1 MERADFVHLVRLSE
15 HASAEDSGAYRR
27 SVAAFA
33 SLGYAWV
40 VGCFVLAA
48 AGLWWIVSLALQGRF
63 RVVFVTGVL
72 AAGALLWS
80 SARALWCKLDPPE
93 GVRLKPA
100 DAPALFEALERI
112 RKKVQGPPLH
122 EVLLDGDFNASIMQ
136 RPRWGLFGGA
146 RNHLVIGL
154 PLLLALDRQRVLAV
168 LAHEYG
174 HLRGGHG
181 RFAAWVYRTRASWSR
196 LHESMRGDESLAA
209 MLTEGFLKWYF
220 PRFVARTFALAR
232 QDEYEADRISGRLL
246 GKDVAGAALTE
257 IAVKAHWMDE
267 EFWRDHWALAADRP
281 LPVGPYGHMRK
292 ALVLPPPDAFARASL
307 RGALRRISDVDDT
320 HPVLRDRLDALGV
333 QPSLPAWSR
342 RAAIEL
348 LAKPDQWIAHFD
360 KQWCREQADDWK
372 RHHAGLQ
379 RARERVA
386 ELESRA
392 QKNAGELVQLADLR
406 RRLDAN
412 APVRALYEEAVAQ
425 SPTHGPALQGLCRC
439 MAGDPPAQRLAALA
453 RLHEASP
460 PHRWWAAQAAV
471 AVLEDDPAHDAR
483 DLKLWRER
491 LKAGEEAEERA
502 WEELSEPPF
511 LERTSAADLDDF
523 DRNELQT
530 ELGGWTPVRRAW
542 LLRKQLREFGAR
554 RCYLLVVDL
563 VGLDDEDAWGLCR
576 SLERAVPLPGPVV
589 VAWTGQAPEL
599 GAMAR
604 TAGAPFYT
612 AGGRPAR

>member
-48 AGLWWIVSLALQGRF
+48 AGLWWIASLALQGRF
-63 RVVFVTGVL
+63 RAVFVTGVL

-93 GVRLKPA
+93 GVRLEPA

-112 RKKVQGPPLH
+112 RRKVKGPPLH
-122 EVLLDGDFNASIMQ
+122 EVLLDAEFNASIMQ

-146 RNHLVIGL
+146 RNYLVVGL

-181 RFAAWVYRTRASWSR
+181 RFAAWVYRTRISWSR
-196 LHESMRGDESLAA
+196 LHESMQGDETLAA

-246 GKDVAGAALTE
+246 GKEVAGAALTE
-257 IAVKAHWMDE
+257 IAVRAHWIDE
-267 EFWRDHWALAADRP
+267 EFWREHWALAADRP
-281 LPVGPYGHMRK
+281 QPLGPYAHMRK
-292 ALVLPPPDAFARASL
+292 ALALPPPDAFARTSL

-333 QPSLPAWSR
+333 APALPAWSR
-342 RAAIEL
+342 RSGIDL
-348 LAKPDQWIAHFD
+348 LAKPDHWIAHFD
-360 KQWCREQADDWK
+360 KEWCRDKGGAWK
-372 RHHAGLQ
+372 RHHAWLG
-379 RARERVA
+379 RVRERVA
-386 ELESRA
+386 ELAARG
-392 QKNAGELVQLADLR
+392 QKNAGELVQLADLQ

-412 APVRALYEEAVAQ
+412 APVRVHYEEALAQ
-425 SPTHGPALQGLCRC
+425 SPTHGPALQGLCRS
-439 MAGDPPAQRLAALA
+439 MAPDAPAERLACLA

-483 DLKLWRER
+483 ELKLWRER
-491 LKAGEEAEERA
+491 LKAAEEAEARA
-502 WEELSEPPF
+502 WAELSEPPF
-511 LERTSAADLDDF
+511 LERTSAPDLEAF
-523 DRNELQT
+523 DRRELEI
-530 ELGGWTPVRRAW
+530 ELAAWKPVRRAW
-542 LLRKQLREFGAR
+542 LLRKQLREFSAR
-554 RCYLLVVDL
+554 RCYVLVLDL
-563 VGLDDEDAWGLCR
+563 AGVEGEDAWDLCR
-576 SLERAVPLPGPVV
+576 SLERAVSLPGPVV
-589 VAWTGQAPEL
+589 VAWTGQEPEL
-599 GAMAR
+599 GTIAR
-604 TAGAPFYT
+604 MAGAPLYA
-612 AGGRPAR
+612 AGGKA

>member
-63 RVVFVTGVL
+63 RAVFVTGVL

-112 RKKVQGPPLH
+112 RGKVKGPPLD
-122 EVLLDGDFNASIMQ
+122 EVLLDADFNASIMQ

-146 RNHLVIGL
+146 TNSLVVGL
-154 PLLLALDRQRVLAV
+154 PLLLALDRQRLLAV

-181 RFAAWVYRTRASWSR
+181 RFAAWVYRTRISWSR
-196 LHESMRGDESLAA
+196 LHASMQGDETLAA

-232 QDEYEADRISGRLL
+232 QDEYEADRIAGRLL
-246 GKDVAGAALTE
+246 GKEVAGAALTE
-257 IAVKAHWMDE
+257 IAVRAHWIDD
-267 EFWRDHWALAADRP
+267 EFWREHWALAADRP
-281 LPVGPYGHMRK
+281 LPLGPYAHMRK
-292 ALVLPPPDAFARASL
+292 ALALPPPEPFARASL
-307 RGALRRISDVDDT
+307 RSALRRISDVDDT

-333 QPSLPAWSR
+333 APALPAWSR
-342 RAAIEL
+342 RSAIEL
-348 LAKPDQWIAHFD
+348 LARPDHWIAHFD
-360 KQWCREQADDWK
+360 KEWCREHADGWK
-372 RHHAGLQ
+372 RHHAWLG
-379 RARERVA
+379 RVRERVA
-386 ELESRA
+386 ELAARG
-392 QKNAGELVQLADLR
+392 QKNAGELVQLADLQ
-406 RRLDAN
+406 RRLDAT
-412 APVRALYEEAVAQ
+412 APVREHYEQALAQ
-425 SPTHGPALQGLCRC
+425 SPTHGPALQGLCRS
-439 MAGDPPAQRLAALA
+439 MGADAPAARLAALA

-483 DLKLWRER
+483 ELKQWRER
-491 LKAGEEAEERA
+491 LKAAEEAEARA

-511 LERTSAADLDDF
+511 LERTSPPDLDDF
-523 DRNELQT
+523 DRRELEI
-530 ELGGWTPVRRAW
+530 ELAGWKPVRRAW
-542 LLRKQLREFGAR
+542 LLRKQLREFSAR
-554 RCYLLVVDL
+554 RCYVLVVDL
-563 VGLDDEDAWGLCR
+563 AGVTGEDAWDLCR
-576 SLERAVPLPGPVV
+576 SLERAVSLPGPVV
-589 VAWTGQAPEL
+589 AAWTGQEPEL
-599 GAMAR
+599 GTIAR
-604 TAGAPFYT
+604 SAGAPLYT
-612 AGGRPAR
+612 AGGKA

>member
-63 RVVFVTGVL
+63 RAVFVTGVL

-93 GVRLKPA
+93 GVRLQPA

-122 EVLLDGDFNASIMQ
+122 EVLLDADFNASIMQ

-146 RNHLVIGL
+146 RNHLVVGL

-181 RFAAWVYRTRASWSR
+181 RFAAWVYRTRVSWSR
-196 LHESMRGDESLAA
+196 LHESMRGGESLAA

-220 PRFVARTFALAR
+220 PRFIARTFALAR
-232 QDEYEADRISGRLL
+232 QDEYEADRIAGRLL

-257 IAVKAHWMDE
+257 IAVKAHWMGDA
-267 EFWRDHWALAADRP
+267 FWREHWALAGDRP
-281 LPVGPYGHMRK
+281 AAVGPFGHTHQ
-292 ALVLPPPDAFARASL
+292 ALALPPPDAFARASL
-307 RGALRRISDVDDT
+307 RSALRRISDVDDT
-320 HPVLRDRLDALGV
+320 HPVLRVRLDALGV
-333 QPSLPAWSR
+333 QPALPPWSR
-342 RAAIEL
+342 RGAIEL
-348 LAKPDQWIAHFD
+348 LAKPDRWIAHFD
-360 KQWCREQADDWK
+360 KQWCREHADGWK
-372 RHHAGLQ
+372 RHHAWLG
-379 RARERVA
+379 RVRERIA
-386 ELESRA
+386 ELAARG
-392 QKNAGELVQLADLR
+392 QKNAGELVQLADLQV
-406 RRLDAN
+406 RLDAR
-412 APVRALYEEAVAQ
+412 APVRALYEEALAQ
-425 SPTHGPALQGLCRC
+425 SPTHGPALQGWCRTL
-439 MAGDPPAQRLAALA
+439 ADDPPAQRLAALA

-471 AVLEDDPAHDAR
+471 SVLEDDPAHDAP
-483 DLKLWRER
+483 DLEVWRER
-491 LKAGEEAEERA
+491 LESADEAEARA
-502 WEELSEPPF
+502 WGGLSEAPL
-511 LERTSAADLDDF
+511 LERTSAPDLDDF
-523 DRNELQT
+523 DRRELQI
-530 ELGGWTPVRRAW
+530 ELAAWRPVRRAW
-542 LLRKQLREFGAR
+542 LLRKQLREFSAR
-554 RCYLLVVDL
+554 RCYLLVLELHGV
-563 VGLDDEDAWGLCR
+563 DDEDAWDLCR
-576 SLERAVPLPGPVV
+576 SLERALTLPGPVE
-589 VAWTGQAPEL
+589 ATWTGQAPEL
-599 GAMAR
+599 GGMAR
-604 TAGAPFYT
+604 SAGAPPS
-612 AGGRPAR
+612 AGGQATG